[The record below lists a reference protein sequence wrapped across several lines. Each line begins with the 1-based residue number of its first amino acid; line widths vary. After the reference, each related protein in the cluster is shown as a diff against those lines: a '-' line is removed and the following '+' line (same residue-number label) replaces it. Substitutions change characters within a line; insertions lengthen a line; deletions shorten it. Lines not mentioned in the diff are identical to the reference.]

1 MAGAGAVALALLATF
16 VPPTGSAQAA
26 STCTGWRSTL
36 TPPPSIRVYRTAL
49 GHTVTVDF
57 KRYVRTVMAGEWGPT
72 HPRASLRA
80 GAVAI
85 KQYGWYF
92 AMHWRGG
99 RDPGGRCFDVVDT
112 TRDQVYDPSRTVY
125 AIHAAVVEETWNW
138 TLRKGSTFFMTGYR
152 AGNGICGSQEDDW
165 HLMQRNA
172 SDCVRDLGEST
183 QTILRRYFGT
193 DVSVVVPGANDITGD
208 GVGDTTAVSTDP
220 ATGEVSAT
228 LVTSDPR
235 ANATIDA
242 LVAAGGEPVVI
253 AVVAGATVVGR
264 GSIDVSGDRRHDILQ
279 LLRDPDGTLR
289 IQVMRSTGSG
299 FSPAVTWWSS
309 AIQGPSLAATGL
321 HLVTGDFDNDGRG
334 DAGLVQAIP
343 GSPAGVE
350 PAVAPLTRLIVL
362 RSTGTGFRPAATWWR
377 QSINLSTAR
386 FLGAEAS
393 GDGRADL
400 VVLRPVIRGTATE
413 ALVAR
418 STNTGGLRTLR
429 SWVTMFIRP
438 SSLRA
443 VVGDVNRDGRDDVIL
458 ARRRSGDLLS
468 VLVLRA
474 TSVRSFVLRTWWS
487 SSSFSWSPNRFAT
500 ADANRDGM
508 ADLLVYRNGGT
519 DGGTLVYRFLSTGA
533 GFRTALWRTL
543 PALSWSTLEAL

>member
-16 VPPTGSAQAA
+16 GPPTDSAQAA
-26 STCTGWRSTL
+26 STCTGWQSTL

-49 GHTVTVDF
+49 GHTVAVDF

-99 RDPGGRCFDVVDT
+99 RDPGGRCFDVVDS
-112 TRDQVYDPSRTVY
+112 TRDQVYDPSRYVY
-125 AIHAAVVEETWNW
+125 AIHAAVVDETWNW

-152 AGNGICGSQEDDW
+152 AGNGICGSQQDGW

-183 QTILRRYFGT
+183 ETLLRRYYGT

-208 GVGDTTAVSTDP
+208 GVGDTTAISTDP
-220 ATGEVSAT
+220 TTGEVSAT
-228 LVTSDPR
+228 LVTSDPS
-235 ANATIDA
+235 ANSKITA
-242 LVAAGGEPVVI
+242 LVADGADPTPIAVI
-253 AVVAGATVVGR
+253 ADATVIGR
-264 GSIDVSGDRRHDILQ
+264 GSIDLNGDRRRDILQ
-279 LLRDPDGTLR
+279 LLRNSDGTLR

-299 FSPAVTWWSS
+299 FAPAVTWWSS
-309 AIQGPSLAATGL
+309 AVQGPALPATGL

-334 DAGLVQAIP
+334 DAGLVQALA
-343 GSPAGVE
+343 GSPAGAQ
-350 PAVAPLTRLIVL
+350 PAVAPLARLLVL
-362 RSTGTGFRPAATWWR
+362 RSTGAGFRSAATWWR

-386 FLGAEAS
+386 FMGGDTS

-400 VVLRPVIRGTATE
+400 VILRPVLRNTVTE

-418 STNTGGLRTLR
+418 STNTGGLRALR
-429 SWVTMFIRP
+429 LWATVYIRLNLLKP
-438 SSLRA
+438 
-443 VVGDVNRDGRDDVIL
+443 VVGDVTRDGRDDVVL
-458 ARRRSGDLLS
+458 GRRRSGDLLS
-468 VLVLRA
+468 VVVLRA
-474 TSVRSFVLRTWWS
+474 TSAATFVQSTWWS
-487 SSSFSWSPNRFAT
+487 STSFSWTGNRLAT
-500 ADANRDGM
+500 ADVNRDGR
-508 ADLLVYRNGGT
+508 ADLILYRNGGT
-519 DGGTLVYRFLSTGA
+519 DGGTLVYRLTSTGLA
-533 GFRTALWRTL
+533 FHAALWRTL
-543 PALSWSTLEAL
+543 PDVSWSTIEAL